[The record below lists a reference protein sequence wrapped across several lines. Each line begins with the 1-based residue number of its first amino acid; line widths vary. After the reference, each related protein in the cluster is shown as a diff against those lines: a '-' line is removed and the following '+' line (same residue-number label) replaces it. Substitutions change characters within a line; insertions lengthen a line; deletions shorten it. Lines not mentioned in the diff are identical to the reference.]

1 MAEEPKPETRFDDLQ
16 RELEELANLS
26 LSRSRSDEAAVA
38 AMMSAARDELG
49 DVPQTADD
57 LVAQEAATR
66 MALSILAE
74 KPGAHPVVVKY
85 VASNEDVPD
94 SRFLIVLFG
103 DRGFLFDRI
112 SGRTESI
119 PLDHG
124 GLTGA
129 EREAA
134 ILESAKAAAARE
146 RLSAVYLIRRP

>member
-1 MAEEPKPETRFDDLQ
+1 MAEYSKPKARFDDLQ

-26 LSRSRSDEAAVA
+26 QNGARSDEAAVA

-49 DVPQTADD
+49 DASQTADD
-57 LVAQEAATR
+57 LAAQEAATE

-74 KPGAHPVVVKY
+74 KPGTRPIVVKY

-94 SRFLIVLFG
+94 PRFLIVLFG
-103 DRGFLFDRI
+103 DRGFLFDRN

-124 GLTGA
+124 GRTGP

-134 ILESAKAAAARE
+134 ILESAKTAAARE
-146 RLSAVYLIRRP
+146 RLSAVYLIKR